1 MTNKPEETEA
11 DMWESQAGIVFLVH
25 KRTKE
30 VRYQIM
36 TPPGPITEE
45 ATNRAKTT
53 IGSAF
58 GTFAA
63 LFQAW
68 AKAGESDRVPVVKF
82 RDSGFSNGYIR
93 KPGTGKRAD
102 PPTYTEP
109 AYLEDYREAVQDEA
123 ERAYFGDPPE
133 YPPDAL

>member
-1 MTNKPEETEA
+1 MSGKPKEDES
-11 DMWESQAGIVFLVH
+11 DMWETQAGIVFVVH

-30 VRYQIM
+30 VRYRVL
-36 TPPGPITEE
+36 TAPGALTQE
-45 ATNRAKTT
+45 ATERAKTT

-68 AKAGESDRVPVVKF
+68 AKAGESDRMPVVKF
-82 RDSGFSNGYIR
+82 RDSGFSHGYIR
-93 KPGTGKRAD
+93 QPGRGNRTESPIYD
-102 PPTYTEP
+102 EP
-109 AYLEDYREAVQDEA
+109 AYLEDSREAVQDEA

-133 YPPDAL
+133 YPVDAL